1 MKINKKFY
9 DNVER
14 AVCKYHE
21 LYAGAARIARDIVG
35 PCRSD
40 PWSIKNASSFCDKPD
55 TIEKVQNKTKILP
68 LQSNYI
74 QVQFSVCVGFSQN
87 PPSFLGNEYA

>member
-1 MKINKKFY
+1 MKINRKIY

-35 PCRSD
+35 PWVD
-40 PWSIKNASSFCDKPD
+40 PPPPKRPLDVICNRGRIVSFP
-55 TIEKVQNKTKILP
+55 
-68 LQSNYI
+68 
-74 QVQFSVCVGFSQN
+74 
-87 PPSFLGNEYA
+87 